1 MAGRP
6 GYGLIFT
13 KFIKMCI
20 EKGEKKK
27 DFSRVLSLPQWFEA
41 TEKSYGFGL
50 FSRDGVLRLRCQNIL
65 FSMMDEC

>member
-20 EKGEKKK
+20 EKGEKKPRLFK
-27 DFSRVLSLPQWFEA
+27 GATYSL
-41 TEKSYGFGL
+41 
-50 FSRDGVLRLRCQNIL
+50 VV
-65 FSMMDEC
+65 